1 MICVFIVSLLFVM
14 LIDLVVFI
22 IVFMLS
28 GELMV
33 VEVELSDVT
42 EVMWCLM
49 LMSKDDVNVN
59 VMVMIWFF

>member
-42 EVMWCLM
+42 EVMGCLM
-49 LMSKDDVNVN
+49 
-59 VMVMIWFF
+59 MVS